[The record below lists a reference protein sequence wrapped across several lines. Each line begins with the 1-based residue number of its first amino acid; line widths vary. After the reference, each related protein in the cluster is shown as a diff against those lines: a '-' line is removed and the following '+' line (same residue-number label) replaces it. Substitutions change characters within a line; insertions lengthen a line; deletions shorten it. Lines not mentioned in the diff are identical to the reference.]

1 MSEKLSQLFLKCLS
15 PNNNIR
21 ISAEKELSSFCNLY
35 FYQTLKE
42 SSLIINKKELAKD
55 IRQFG
60 GTFLK
65 YIFCNEQYLNLWN
78 KLNTEQIELVKNNL
92 MESLASEEQE
102 VRQSSS
108 LAIAALAKVEIPKG
122 WNVINVLYNTSN
134 HENANYRITSLLTF
148 TNIVDFMGA
157 RLKQDEINIILGAY
171 TNNMDLKLHQKVLYQ
186 AVHGIYNIIPFVEKN
201 FNNEAQREFIINS
214 LNNIMDINYIKQS
227 GLDENV
233 QKEILITYIQIMKY
247 YTINMTKSFSKI
259 AEISFRYFH
268 NNNQVLSAL
277 SLEIWCTICDKEQE
291 CKTNLITS
299 NYQDT
304 LNNGIIRI
312 IQERNFKSFDL
323 GDEWDSI
330 KASTALISCL
340 VLSGNK
346 KVLDK
351 MLSYISECLNNEL
364 LQKSETNFETLT
376 NEEKIKSLF
385 IKQNAFLIYRGVL
398 SFQEL
403 DPDIIMSSLQ
413 KIISELNNK
422 NILPIGVSI
431 AKCLVIICKVHFN
444 LINEKKGLFNDF
456 FEQILHLIEI
466 HINDKEVE
474 YYLLYV
480 VKYIFINANPEYFNN
495 YLTNILTI
503 LMQIAYAKG
512 SYNKDCNLA
521 STSLFLTSRIID
533 ICINTE
539 ENKKIIQEFFAK
551 IYTLFEESLDFKYF
565 NDLEEQ
571 YCFQNGIISIIS
583 SCCGGESLKITMN
596 QIQIKCVFNLIEK
609 CILQRKSL
617 FYEAIMVIGNLSYFG
632 WDLFSNINEK
642 AMNYLLLSLDDKQ
655 DFELCYQGLIAADD
669 IIRNLGNENI
679 ILIPKIVEKMR
690 KIIRDS
696 DTPRGLK
703 IKCFP
708 LYNDIFLLLDKSFGE
723 YLGEAMQLIMDG
735 MSISMEPPNKETD
748 KDTKEYFDE
757 FREKIVELL
766 SGVFFFLS
774 EQKQTNAI
782 SPYIVDFIKYLSK
795 IVQPDFNPNNNLLS
809 EVGGLLADLYNYFK
823 ATVQLY
829 LNKESLENILQK
841 LEQSQNPQ
849 HKENL
854 LYIQQIFSD
863 FYNY

>member
-21 ISAEKELSSFCNLY
+21 ISGEKELSSFCNLY

-65 YIFCNEQYLNLWN
+65 YIFCNDQYLNLWN

-171 TNNMDLKLHQKVLYQ
+171 TNNMDLKLHQKILYQ
-186 AVHGIYNIIPFVEKN
+186 AVHGIYNIIPFIEKN

-312 IQERNFKSFDL
+312 IQERNLNSFDL

-398 SFQEL
+398 SYEKINSE
-403 DPDIIMSSLQ
+403 IIMSSLQ
-413 KIISELNNK
+413 KIILELK
-422 NILPIGVSI
+422 NINSLPIGESI
-431 AKCLVIICKVHFN
+431 AYCLLYICKYHFN
-444 LINEKKGLFNDF
+444 LINEEKKIFEEFL
-456 FEQILHLIEI
+456 EQILQLLEMHIENKKI
-466 HINDKEVE
+466 EFIF
-474 YYLLYV
+474 LYV
-480 VKYIFINANPEYFNN
+480 MKYIIMKGNPQYFDK
-495 YLTNILTI
+495 YLTIIINT
-503 LMQIAYAKG
+503 LMKIAYSKN

-521 STSLFLTSRIID
+521 LYSLYLTGKIIEN
-533 ICINTE
+533 CENTD
-539 ENKKIIQEFFAK
+539 ENIKIIQMFFSK
-551 IYTLFEESLDFKYF
+551 LYSLFQESLNKNNF
-565 NDLEEQ
+565 NTQEEQ
-571 YCFQNGIISIIS
+571 NNYQNGIISIIT
-583 SCCGGESLKITMN
+583 SCSIFKKITMN
-596 QIQIKCVFNLIEK
+596 ALQITSVYKLIEQS
-609 CILQRKSL
+609 IIQRNELFQEALCCLGSL
-617 FYEAIMVIGNLSYFG
+617 ANFG
-632 WDLFSNINEK
+632 WELFSNINDQV
-642 AMNYLLLSLDDKQ
+642 MNYVLISLDDKR
-655 DFELCYQGLIAADD
+655 DFTLCFQGIIAASD
-669 IIRNLGNENI
+669 IIMSSGRENI
-679 ILIPKIVEKMR
+679 IIIPKLMDKVQ
-690 KIIRDS
+690 KIINDP
-696 DTPRGLK
+696 DIPRGLK
-703 IKCFP
+703 IKCFM
-708 LYNDIFLLLDKSFGE
+708 LYTDIFILSDSSIGE
-723 YLGEAMQLIMDG
+723 YLPDVMQLIVDG
-735 MSISMEPPNKETD
+735 MNSSMDPPNKD
-748 KDTKEYFDE
+748 MDIDTREYLGE
-757 FREKIVELL
+757 FREKICELL
-766 SGVFFFLS
+766 TGIFLFLTEHNQANVFS
-774 EQKQTNAI
+774 Q
-782 SPYIVDFIKYLSK
+782 YIDGFIKYISK
-795 IVQPDFNPNNNLLS
+795 IVEPEYNPSMSLIA
-809 EVGGLLADLYNYFK
+809 EVAGLLGDFYKFFK
-823 ATVQLY
+823 GSMNLY
-829 LNKESLENILQK
+829 LNKNSLNIIFQK
-841 LEQSQNPQ
+841 LEESKDPE
-849 HKENL
+849 HKEIL
-854 LYIQQIFSD
+854 LYIQQTFSD
-863 FYNY
+863 FYSNY